1 MFRLTIFITF
11 LFIVCFSPALSQDRI
26 IISPDY
32 SHTEIRSKRVKL
44 SLLVN
49 KAEDLSISG
58 EIFIDFGSNQSS
70 LTSIYVGEIEPT
82 DGFNEKHFYFRKD
95 NLNSGQTY
103 YFRWRLES
111 NDIVSLDTDLL
122 NFTTPSSFDIL
133 PKQLFELKEF
143 TNEPGKDLKEGDT
156 IGRIKYEDTQ
166 GSWAKVKTYY
176 KTSMALKDDGTI
188 WAWGR
193 NSRKLVPSIGDE
205 SEVIYEPY
213 KIQYFQDPEVLQNE
227 LDRDNDGY
235 WNIDE
240 ELSGPSFATSS
251 STIPVDSD
259 NDGYSDLFEESLG
272 LDKNNDYISSSDY
285 EKLRNAILPELTLS
299 DLLLYDFDF
308 SRSAAIGIEKNS
320 RNLYFWGAANGGG
333 YISSEMKNIR
343 GHLDGT
349 SKQMPLMI
357 LEKNN
362 GEDMYYEVPELID
375 QNHRWEKVVVSDNF
389 LSPKYPNINGLDN
402 IWDTTVAGITEDKKL
417 FVWGVVDGILLYE
430 PLQIGTNLNWVDVAV
445 AEGIVAVSEDGS
457 LYQLAM
463 SIPDKPEDSS
473 TDTDGDGVNDN
484 IDRFKWDYNYQ
495 FDSDD
500 DGLPDKY
507 EKKLVTND
515 LKDFDKDGKLNWNDP
530 DSDNDGIWDGEDDLP
545 FNPNDSIDSDGDGLG
560 VSLDLSNGDIDGDGL
575 DGDNDPDKDGDGV
588 PDGEDADPNDSNKKW
603 DTDGDGLTDEEEW
616 ENSSDPYK
624 KDTDADGYDDKE
636 DYFPSIPHYYR
647 DSDGDGLPDK
657 LEEIN
662 ETNPNSADSD
672 GDGFIDGIS
681 VEKFDEFRSLASS
694 LSENYDCSSD
704 WRMCDQWLYFWKFWD
719 LKYDCNGDG
728 WISREE
734 WEGTAESCK
743 TFIKRDDF
751 PMNNE
756 YSLDTDGDRL
766 ADKVDDDDDNDGY
779 YDEIEIFVQTDSKNW
794 RSRPEDS
801 DDDNIPDKVEMEGY
815 EFNLNNGDLKFYT
828 IGTDPFNR
836 DTDGDG
842 AWDGWDDWPLDN
854 QISQDQ
860 DRDYIDDWRERWDL
874 KTEVNNPDTDGDGVD
889 DLHDDFPLKSWT
901 VTRTFDSGT
910 KDSDKDGVSDEYEIE
925 VLETNPNNPDHD
937 GDGFKD
943 GPCREGIKREFDEN
957 GKFVRWYWD
966 WRECYPDGEIWK
978 YDKLEDRWYNENS
991 WRVDAFPKDSNNYR
1005 DTDGDGEGDNTD
1017 EDIDGD
1023 GVPNDQDDLPY
1034 DKDEYLNSD
1043 KPTRQNGGLTDYA
1056 WNGTDETNG
1065 NGIFGEDVN
1074 DDGWIDEANHIGWKF
1089 DFIGDNT
1096 DQDDDGDSF
1105 LDVDEEFSGTDPKDP
1120 LSFPGSGFADFDN
1133 DGVSNNYEINKSN
1146 SDPDFWDSD
1155 GDGVSDGWR
1164 YPNDAGYE
1172 LATNWV
1178 FAIEIPSLSATL
1190 KQGDLFKLE
1199 IRPYQFSD
1207 DQYNKNYEYT
1217 AVNSSTS
1224 GLELLQNFR
1233 DQINADNQLSIF
1245 LDGGIIETNPI
1256 SATISNTRLIVQGKY
1271 HEYSNRGMR
1280 FDYDHFVTVIDESS
1294 GNSKI
1299 HIFKPTDRQEHL
1311 TRILEEKR
1319 DLEAFIKGEGG
1330 YSEIFFKNGN
1340 LGSRDNNDP
1349 YLIDA
1354 FPNDPTRYVDTDSDG
1369 LDDKEDNDIDGDG
1382 VINIDDELP
1391 WDPTDSK
1398 DIDGDGIGDSRD
1410 FSSMKADTDSDG
1422 LSNEKEIEIGTD
1434 PRNWDTD
1441 GDGFSDG
1448 PKTPHFV
1455 HDDNFVYGIMDV
1467 GSVTA
1472 TTQIGDEFRVRLE
1485 GHNMNCVH
1493 FNQKVYTE
1501 FSLTTTSPITGLQ
1514 LMEYFRDRFNELV
1527 GIQYRDVCDDG
1538 NSFQFQPISAFIVG
1552 NKLYLK
1558 NQDSDNNMRFWG
1570 RDHISLIP
1578 DNGKLYDYPRDQDHF
1593 REIGRLQ
1600 GSKNNCSSCTDFQQN
1615 YLYGQFKSYQQD
1627 DQSAPYVQDAFPL
1640 NKYEYWDTDKDGVGD
1655 NSDDD
1660 IDGDGINNSQD
1671 EAPFDK
1677 NGSVDKNKNGI
1688 ADSNDFNSYF
1698 DDSDF
1703 DGLVNGYELNE
1714 SNTDPF
1720 NWDTDG
1726 DGFSDGFKE
1735 PCWDYDDRVNQ
1746 VQSMIV
1752 DIPKSDLYTI
1762 PGETYRFEVI
1772 GHENHG
1778 HTVTEISFTVTQS
1791 ISGSDLLNNFKET
1804 LLYDHN
1810 NKILVGL
1817 VSDTGDNSSSNYLY
1831 VDITT
1836 KVEGNKLIIQ
1846 TTEPSDYDFYIL
1858 QDYYY
1863 QENNTFKR
1871 YREGRYH
1878 DSRWLGERL
1887 YDNKLEAFCDPHN
1900 YDGIGF
1906 SNDSSTRAVDA
1917 FPLDPNEFWDTDGDG
1932 IGDNSDDDLDGDG
1945 IDNFSDPLPYDGSS
1959 DLDTDGDGV
1968 INSYDEDDDND
1979 GVLDID
1985 EIYHNSNQ
1993 VSASLDNSI
2002 SNGPDS
2008 DGDGLSDSYEENVTN
2023 TNPELWDTDGDGIS
2037 DGYKFPGIDQ
2047 SKANADNFAF
2057 WVPNKDLM
2065 TVPDESYEFFLG
2077 GDQSITNGNILVR
2090 YQSSISVRAEEM
2102 MTYFKDQLNI
2112 LGQNFVDGDQNTKPF
2127 TARLINGNLI
2137 IIEWGPDIGSVR
2149 KTNFT
2154 WNATIPGSDGY
2165 LVKLPFM
2172 QTFVSELYRYMAW
2185 NYLDRDT
2192 SYHDSIRVKY
2202 GRTFRNNENI
2212 DAVYFYDMF
2221 PNDPTKFWDTDGDGI
2236 DDNYDNDIDGDGVY
2250 NEDENAP
2257 FDGTSIYDFNKNG
2270 IGFNNEK
2277 DDDLNGDYDKDGL
2290 TNLEELEIDTDPLNW
2305 DTDGDGIS
2313 DGPKVPHQDYNND
2326 FIYPVID
2333 VGNVS
2338 ATTLIGDEYRI
2349 KINGRDISCYG
2360 QEEDLI
2366 IDFSYSP
2373 TSPITGQQLLE
2384 HFRDLFNSRSIIN
2397 YRMGCDGDLRFQQIE
2412 AKIIGPYLILKG
2424 LGTGNER
2431 HFWADTNSLISTIA
2445 DDGKLYQYQR
2455 DNEHFERIGD
2465 NLFPKSTWDNEVKQ
2479 NYLFGSFRDGD
2490 DSSAQF
2496 VQDAFPLNKYEF
2508 WDTDGDGI
2516 GDNSDDDIDGDL
2528 VSNSQDEAPFDP
2540 DSTTDVDGDGIGDA
2554 NDPSSMDLDT
2564 DGDGLIN
2571 RFEILLGTDPKN
2583 WDTDGDR
2590 ISDGGL
2596 YPWWEGDW
2604 QNFSWK
2610 FIIDINKASKKM
2622 KPDNYV
2628 IKIWPHNQDGG
2639 GRRIL
2644 NGQLDNSYNQRRNE
2658 TRIEIDL
2665 SSTQQN
2671 DLPSGLNFLNQLSE
2685 SINLLNTIPVNSYD
2699 KNNQNKNAEI
2709 RAQVVS
2715 ISEDNERQRLIISG
2729 ANSPYRDFHIDGFS
2743 LIHDQNYNSK
2753 IIYNEWWK
2761 AEHFYRNFRDNVDPK
2776 NEKKLNKRGEVIN
2789 DNSVEAITLK
2799 DYYPLDSS
2807 KYFDLDGDG
2816 IDDFNDNDID
2826 GDLVSNSEDALPYD
2840 IFDSLDSDNDGIGN
2854 SQEQNK
2860 DNDNFLDIDE
2870 EYNGTDPLVW
2880 TDALGGLD
2888 SDSDG
2893 FSDIYEIDVLESNP
2907 YKWDTDGDG
2916 YSDGW
2921 QYPCIDNNGEDW
2933 DSYWNKIGLK
2943 LTIASSEKYVK
2954 IGEKFTVIYSGRG
2967 MDWREGLVLEHT
2979 VSSTITGGQLLEIF
2993 AEKINTIGQITY
3005 RKNHDWNNNDP
3016 SNFSQIQI
3024 AATVSGSVLT
3034 IISPDGLSDTTTNT
3048 NENFGRRI
3056 YMQSSFYS
3064 EIQNDKIISLG
3075 HGNLWNWRKEIE
3087 LVDRKTN
3094 NCFGDKYF
3102 IQGGERSSPER
3113 GGVLLIDM
3121 FPNDP
3126 LEFWDTDGDGIGDNS
3141 DEDDDNDGRLDVDEL
3156 TRRGDMFSHRW
3167 SNPYLTDTD
3176 GDGVNDGIDE
3186 IPWNKEE
3193 TIDTDGDYRGNL
3205 NEDGD
3210 DDNDGLSDDEE
3221 NEMGTDPLNQDSDN
3235 DGFSDGCRGFGFDK
3249 YNDNGHW
3256 IETVKITKP
3265 SNFVIGESGEYK
3277 IYLKGD
3283 GSDRYSFG
3291 GVYSPEK
3298 ETFFKPNESPEWAG
3312 FANHKRQK
3320 ISFPNGGRITFLGSA
3335 KSAVK
3340 LIFKFEKMFWS
3351 ENGNGDDDLFPLFT
3365 TSEIEISGEEY
3376 KEYTIEIQSQPAS
3389 NTFTNHIINPITAEA
3404 EFKMKDIVITS
3415 YNDQGNTNYST
3426 FFGRKII
3433 EFSGNASSTVGE
3445 LLSFFESEINSFGE
3459 IEYIDCC
3466 GSNDSFRQYKES
3478 VSAKVSGTSLI
3489 IEGEQEQQN
3498 LRVYFHRWD
3507 GMIRRFTT
3515 SSFDDCYLN
3524 KDQFPLNENEWFDS
3538 DWDGVGDNE
3547 DPNDDWDG
3555 LTDIIENEIGT
3566 DPYNGDTDGDYW
3578 DDSWDKMP
3586 LDPSSRNDLD
3596 GDGIP
3601 DEKWIDQNGDGFF
3614 DLRYGGDDGYPE
3626 PVDEDLDGDGLSN
3639 EHEENTSKTSKWDSD
3654 SDDDGYN
3661 DKLDVFPLYAA
3672 EALDTDS
3679 DKIGDNADR
3688 DDDNDGFS
3696 DLDEIFVGTN
3706 TLSPTS
3712 YPNNDQDN
3720 DFMSDEYEA
3729 AMGTLDNESD
3739 TDNDGTLD
3747 GLDAFPLNKDEWYD
3761 SDGDGIGNN
3770 QDDNDDNDFMLDWVE
3785 LKMVENNLATSSSTI
3800 LYDRQVLF
3808 NDNDKDGIPNE
3819 LEVIISTNFES
3830 NTSSNST
3837 DWTTRYFSDFK
3848 DEFRTMKYYR
3858 MFTTRSDSQNNGED
3872 GAWDATHYFEG
3883 PFGSEWYNI
3892 PVLDLIDYY
3901 GFSETELDD
3910 FEVREIQ
3917 RNPTNNNFDGDF
3929 YDNIDD
3935 DDSDDDGIPD
3945 GRDIAIFDPNGI
3957 LDSDFDF
3964 IEDNHDEDLDNDN
3977 IHNDDEL
3984 IFGTDKFNPDS
3995 DGDNVNDFD
4004 DSYPNDSRL
4013 STNNEISNI
4022 LQIQPVNS
4030 GISNWKNV
4038 SAWNHGHK
4046 GSSYAAITDD
4056 NDLYV
4061 WGLNYG
4067 ALPTHDEFS
4076 LDLWQSGI
4084 NYAYVIPVNSMQKV
4098 YDEIEWEI
4106 VSLGYK
4112 FGMGSTTNGE
4122 FYSWGRN
4129 LSSQLGKGKPST
4141 FVKFTSPKIYMGE
4154 IKQIT
4159 TGDQQAGIINIDGKL
4174 RMIGS
4179 NDQGQLGTGA
4189 PDFNIPREL
4198 DWEPEIPSNDIKE
4211 VKVTRTETQ
4220 IITNNNKIWAYGEN
4234 DFAQL
4239 GRGGAFTVAD
4249 NFKVKEIEDK
4259 SNWDEIY
4266 AISETVFAFKQD
4278 GTLWAWGRNDEF
4290 QLGIGKRNEDGGF
4303 EKDPVQVFYHYSD
4316 SSNSTNKKPV
4326 LKSEIID
4333 FSPVEGGFVFINT
4346 DGELFAAGTNFYT
4359 GKWFPLPRPRKIGT
4373 DSDWL
4378 KLHDFVGSEI
4388 NILIEKNDG
4397 SIWGSGANWNLV
4409 LTDTP
4414 CPESINEIWEVEIT
4428 HPRQK
4433 VIKVYEIGPMT
4444 GGSASITLLVGD
4456 ITKTAN
4462 ATNTSSFVRDIVS
4475 AFTSDSNFSTSFSVT
4490 STISLNSTSTIKFS
4504 SKNYKD
4510 HKFGKSISNKSST
4523 TFSVDI
4529 NLREEQ
4535 KNISGITTYTLNFN
4549 NIQFEVVGNKE
4560 DSFTVEPGV
4569 VITDIMTSLKFK
4581 LENSNKLP
4589 KTFSYTISKTNTT
4602 SETSL
4607 LEQSNASSER
4617 YKLIIKNNSFNSFF
4631 LNGSVKNTQNAEGTL
4646 TVTKTTSLKYVE
4658 CDNNNPFISKLTEVF
4673 DSSNSWDKI
4682 SLGEKHAIALDDNG
4696 KLFSWGKNT
4705 QGQLGIGDVTN
4716 ETEFIGQPTLISSV
4730 SNTLFVDVSASAEV
4744 SFAIT
4749 DQGKMYSWGDNDL
4762 GTLGVGD
4769 NTDKDK
4775 PTNVINNSNVTWEK
4789 NLGGY
4794 RFQVAIGRNSNNQK
4808 IPYGW
4813 GYQKFGELGLLGK
4826 VKQDS
4831 IVWDTDLNQSKGIVE
4846 TTADGEF
4853 LIATKLLVNYMETML
4868 DFEYE
4873 GTIQPNSDVVSTTQ
4887 TNKSTKIGTKGFGNK
4902 SSKVNSKT
4910 KGIQS
4915 STRKMSVGKWKV
4927 KKSKPSFKGK
4937 SAISTADLS
4946 RNSQLQLYDFELVE
4960 VNERPTDIALV
4971 EVSNKNYIGNLSGSD
4986 PEGDILTYFIS
4997 PLSPNKDKFSV
5008 SGQKLYFDTKTNK
5021 ALVPYR
5027 VNITAKDWE
5036 DLEYTEEFEVFVD
5049 EDGQVNIIEVQNQV
5063 SGGGGYNQLQ
5073 RVIDSD
5079 GDGFTDYDETLAG
5092 SDPFDFRDFPR
5103 DSDNDG
5109 IYDPFDTDLDNDGVI
5124 NELDS
5129 FPYNP
5134 NEALDSD
5141 GDGLGNNIDPDDDN
5155 DGIDDISAN
5164 WQDGYIIQDLFP
5176 LDPNESSDFDGDGI
5190 GDNAD
5195 PDDDNDGFDDD
5206 IDAFP
5211 NNPFEWLDTDGDG
5224 IGDNSDIDN
5233 DNDGFSNFD
5242 EELLGTDPSDPNSFP
5257 SDMDN
5262 DFVPDALDSD
5272 LDGDAIPNDF
5282 DNAPEFYNPN
5292 QEYIENDPNFIQI
5305 IPPTFFTP
5313 NGDGKNDTWAIAE
5326 LNRYPNNKVWL
5337 YDSSGN
5343 LILFKE
5349 NYNNDWNGSSNGK
5362 IVPNGSYLYVIE
5374 IDGNKSDEI
5383 KGWVYITR

>member
-1 MFRLTIFITF
+1 MFRSTIFISLF
-11 LFIVCFSPALSQDRI
+11 FIVCFSPALSQDRI
-26 IISPDY
+26 IIIPDY
-32 SHTEIRSKRVKL
+32 SHTEIRSKRAVL

-49 KAEDLSISG
+49 KAEDLSING
-58 EIFIDFGSNQSS
+58 NILIDFGSNPDNLTTES
-70 LTSIYVGEIEPT
+70 LGVILETEN
-82 DGFNEKHFYFRKD
+82 FNEKNYYFKKD

-103 YFRWRLES
+103 YFRWRLVS
-111 NDIVSLDTDLL
+111 DDIVSLGTDLL
-122 NFTTPSSFDIL
+122 SFTTPSSFEVL
-133 PKQLFELKEF
+133 PKQVFELKEF

-193 NSRKLVPSIGDE
+193 NSRKLVPSIGDN

-213 KIQYFQDPEVLQNE
+213 KIQYFQDPDLLQNE
-227 LDRDNDGY
+227 LDIDNDGY

-285 EKLRNAILPELTLS
+285 EKLRNAILPELTLN

-333 YISSEMKNIR
+333 YLSSEMENIS
-343 GHLDGT
+343 GQISGT
-349 SKQMPLMI
+349 FKSMPLMI
-357 LEKNN
+357 LEKNL

-389 LSPKYPNINGLDN
+389 LSPKYPNLNGLDN
-402 IWDTTVAGITEDKKL
+402 LWDTTVAGITEDKKL

-430 PLQIGTNLNWVDVAV
+430 PLQIGINLNWVDVGV

-457 LYQLAM
+457 LHQLGM

-473 TDTDGDGVNDN
+473 IDTDGDGVNDN

-495 FDSDD
+495 FDSDE

-507 EKKLVTND
+507 ERKIIANNA
-515 LKDFDKDGKLNWNDP
+515 KDFDKDGKLNWNDP

-545 FNPNDSIDSDGDGLG
+545 FDPSDSVDNDGDGIGLT
-560 VSLDLSNGDIDGDGL
+560 LDLPNGDIDRDGL

-588 PDGEDADPNDSNKKW
+588 PDGEDADPNDPNKKW

-624 KDTDADGYDDKE
+624 TDTDDDGINDKE

-681 VEKFDEFRSLASS
+681 VEKFDKFRSEASS
-694 LSENYDCSSD
+694 LSEKYDCSSD
-704 WRMCDQWLYFWKFWD
+704 WRLCDQWLYFWKFWD

-743 TFIKRDDF
+743 TFVKRDDF
-751 PMNNE
+751 PTNDQ

-766 ADKVDDDDDNDGY
+766 ADEEDDDDDNDGY
-779 YDEIEIFVQTDSKNW
+779 YDDIEEFVKTDSKNW

-801 DDDNIPDKVEMEGY
+801 DDDNIPDEVEREGL

-828 IGTDPFNR
+828 KGTDPFNR

-842 AWDGWDDWPLDN
+842 AWDGWDDWPLDG

-860 DRDYIDDWRERWDL
+860 DRDYVDDWRERWDL
-874 KTEVNNPDTDGDGVD
+874 KTLINNPDTDGDGVD

-910 KDSDKDGVSDEYEIE
+910 TDSDKDGVSDQYEIE
-925 VLETNPNNPDHD
+925 VLESDPYNSDSD

-978 YDKLEDRWYNENS
+978 FDKLDNRWYNENS
-991 WRVDAFPKDSNNYR
+991 WRVDEFPIDEDNYR
-1005 DTDGDGEGDNTD
+1005 DTDDDGEADNAD
-1017 EDIDGD
+1017 DDIDGD
-1023 GVPNDQDDLPY
+1023 GVPNVQDDLPY
-1034 DKDEYLNSD
+1034 NKDEYLNSD
-1043 KPTRQNGGLTDYA
+1043 KPTIQNGGLTDFA

-1074 DDGWIDEANHIGWKF
+1074 NDGWIDEANFIGWKF
-1089 DFIGDNT
+1089 DFIGDNA

-1105 LDVDEEFSGTDPKDP
+1105 LDVDEEYSGTDPKDP

-1133 DGVSNNYEINKSN
+1133 DGISNNYEINRSYSN
-1146 SDPDFWDSD
+1146 PDFWDSD

-1164 YPNDAGYE
+1164 YPNDLGGE
-1172 LATNWV
+1172 SATSWV
-1178 FAIEIPSLSATL
+1178 FAIEIPSLTATL
-1190 KQGDLFKLE
+1190 KQGDIFKLE
-1199 IRPYQFSD
+1199 IKPYNFSNND
-1207 DQYNKNYEYT
+1207 HEKKYEYI
-1217 AVNSSTS
+1217 AVNSNTS
-1224 GLELLQNFR
+1224 GLELLQNLR
-1233 DQINADNQLSIF
+1233 DQINNPAYANNQLSVV
-1245 LDGGIIETNPI
+1245 LNGGIVETDPI
-1256 SATISNTRLIVQGKY
+1256 TATISNTRLIV
-1271 HEYSNRGMR
+1271 RGAFKNGYGDGMI
-1280 FDYDHFVTVIDESS
+1280 FSYNHFITIIDKS
-1294 GNSKI
+1294 GGSPKI
-1299 HIFKPTDRQEHL
+1299 HLFKSNGQQRHL
-1311 TRILEEKR
+1311 TRILEEKK
-1319 DLEAFIKGEGG
+1319 DIQDFTNGIGG
-1330 YSEIFFKNGN
+1330 HSEIFFRNGD
-1340 LGSRDNNDP
+1340 LGSKNNNDP
-1349 YLIDA
+1349 FLIDA
-1354 FPNDPTRYVDTDSDG
+1354 FPKDPTKYLDTDADG
-1369 LDDKEDNDIDGDG
+1369 IDDLDDNDIDGDG
-1382 VINIDDELP
+1382 VPNVLDELP
-1391 WDPTDSK
+1391 WDPRDSK
-1398 DIDGDGIGDSRD
+1398 DIDGDGLGDSMD
-1410 FSSMKADTDSDG
+1410 FSSMEEDTDGDGLTNGQEIDLGLDPKNYDTDGDGISDG
-1422 LSNEKEIEIGTD
+1422 GNYPCETNNNKEYFTIELPSLTALTTSIDDYRIILQGWDRWNYRNEIKVSTSSITGLQLLTEFMNQINAIGSIQYVSNFNTGALSSSNVSAFIDQEKRMLIIEHDGGLNFEVFRSIITSNNEIKIYNRIHQSSHWANIFAGKKRRYPADGCVNENIRFFNGSITDNNAYPKLRDAFPLDATKYWDTDGDGLADNEDDDIDGDNVTNSLDGAPYDKRGSKDEDGNGIEDSSDFGNYFNDNDNDGLPNGFELNESLTD
-1434 PRNWDTD
+1434 PDNWDTD

-1448 PKTPHFV
+1448 PKLPCEEYQ
-1455 HDDNFVYGIMDV
+1455 NRANYK
-1467 GSVTA
+1467 
-1472 TTQIGDEFRVRLE
+1472 QIWVIQVPNVNYRTIE
-1485 GHNMNCVH
+1485 GYKYRIKERGFENN
-1493 FNQKVYTE
+1493 N
-1501 FSLTTTSPITGLQ
+1501 S
-1514 LMEYFRDRFNELV
+1514 
-1527 GIQYRDVCDDG
+1527 YRDVERLITYE
-1538 NSFQFQPISAFIVG
+1538 SVSISGLELLEFFKSEIENTHN
-1552 NKLYLK
+1552 NKLLSGHDTSGNLLYTDVTTKIENNRLIIETV
-1558 NQDSDNNMRFWG
+1558 NVGDIDARYTQDYFLSQNSTFKPYGYQKMWESPRELGMSVNLR
-1570 RDHISLIP
+1570 IT
-1578 DNGKLYDYPRDQDHF
+1578 DYM
-1593 REIGRLQ
+1593 
-1600 GSKNNCSSCTDFQQN
+1600 CSPPKHTGIDF
-1615 YLYGQFKSYQQD
+1615 LHDGTSP
-1627 DQSAPYVQDAFPL
+1627 AVDAFPL
-1640 NKYEYWDTDKDGVGD
+1640 NPLKYWDTDGDGLAD
-1655 NSDDD
+1655 NEDDD
-1660 IDGDGINNSQD
+1660 IDGDGVNNFVDQLPFDKYNTVDTDGDGLGDSFDQDDDNDAELDVDEIYNNTDPLDASSNLGVDSDGDGFTDPYEVSLGSDPDDWDSDDDGISDGWRYKSNILSTDNYSVVGFYVADGSLTVEPGEEYEFFLGGDQNQQAGRIEVKFTANQTTTAAAMMQYFVDQINSQSQNFVNWQQELAPFTASLINGNIILLKWDTLGQYRGTSNFVFPKTIPGPNGKLIKLPFNFDWFEAEMTGLRFLQKDPNGNSWRQRRVKYGRTFDDQMANSSVFLYDMFPNDNQKFWDTDGDGQHDGID
-1671 EAPFDK
+1671 EDLDGDNITNDVDYAPFDEF
-1677 NGSVDKNKNGI
+1677 SVYDFNNNGI
-1688 ADSNDFNSYF
+1688 GYNS
-1698 DDSDF
+1698 
-1703 DGLVNGYELNE
+1703 ELNDDRFGDYDKDGI
-1714 SNTDPF
+1714 SNIEELKNTETNPIL
-1720 NWDTDG
+1720 WDTDG
-1726 DGFSDGFKE
+1726 DGFSDGPQTPHTDGNSNYFYGIMDLGSLDAVAQVGKTYE
-1735 PCWDYDDRVNQ
+1735 IRIHQHYNYDN
-1746 VQSMIV
+1746 
-1752 DIPKSDLYTI
+1752 DI
-1762 PGETYRFEVI
+1762 
-1772 GHENHG
+1772 
-1778 HTVTEISFTVTQS
+1778 EISYTPSSQVSAAFLLEYFRDQLNSIGRIEFLESHQDQNIKFQNFTAVIKGSMLFLEVDNTGIGRRFNAEKF
-1791 ISGSDLLNNFKET
+1791 ISTIADNGV
-1804 LLYDHN
+1804 LYDYSRDEDHFDQLGELFRRKN
-1810 NKILVGL
+1810 NCNDCFDVKQ
-1817 VSDTGDNSSSNYLY
+1817 NYSY
-1831 VDITT
+1831 
-1836 KVEGNKLIIQ
+1836 G
-1846 TTEPSDYDFYIL
+1846 S
-1858 QDYYY
+1858 
-1863 QENNTFKR
+1863 FKR
-1871 YREGRYH
+1871 
-1878 DSRWLGERL
+1878 
-1887 YDNKLEAFCDPHN
+1887 N
-1900 YDGIGF
+1900 
-1906 SNDSSTRAVDA
+1906 SNTEQPFVQDA
-1917 FPLDPNEFWDTDGDG
+1917 FPKDDSKYWDTDGDG
-1932 IGDNSDDDLDGDG
+1932 L
-1945 IDNFSDPLPYDGSS
+1945 
-1959 DLDTDGDGV
+1959 
-1968 INSYDEDDDND
+1968 
-1979 GVLDID
+1979 
-1985 EIYHNSNQ
+1985 
-1993 VSASLDNSI
+1993 
-2002 SNGPDS
+2002 
-2008 DGDGLSDSYEENVTN
+2008 
-2023 TNPELWDTDGDGIS
+2023 
-2037 DGYKFPGIDQ
+2037 
-2047 SKANADNFAF
+2047 ADN
-2057 WVPNKDLM
+2057 
-2065 TVPDESYEFFLG
+2065 E
-2077 GDQSITNGNILVR
+2077 
-2090 YQSSISVRAEEM
+2090 
-2102 MTYFKDQLNI
+2102 
-2112 LGQNFVDGDQNTKPF
+2112 
-2127 TARLINGNLI
+2127 
-2137 IIEWGPDIGSVR
+2137 
-2149 KTNFT
+2149 
-2154 WNATIPGSDGY
+2154 
-2165 LVKLPFM
+2165 
-2172 QTFVSELYRYMAW
+2172 
-2185 NYLDRDT
+2185 
-2192 SYHDSIRVKY
+2192 
-2202 GRTFRNNENI
+2202 
-2212 DAVYFYDMF
+2212 
-2221 PNDPTKFWDTDGDGI
+2221 
-2236 DDNYDNDIDGDGVY
+2236 DNDIDGDGY
-2250 NEDENAP
+2250 
-2257 FDGTSIYDFNKNG
+2257 
-2270 IGFNNEK
+2270 
-2277 DDDLNGDYDKDGL
+2277 
-2290 TNLEELEIDTDPLNW
+2290 
-2305 DTDGDGIS
+2305 
-2313 DGPKVPHQDYNND
+2313 
-2326 FIYPVID
+2326 
-2333 VGNVS
+2333 
-2338 ATTLIGDEYRI
+2338 
-2349 KINGRDISCYG
+2349 
-2360 QEEDLI
+2360 
-2366 IDFSYSP
+2366 
-2373 TSPITGQQLLE
+2373 
-2384 HFRDLFNSRSIIN
+2384 
-2397 YRMGCDGDLRFQQIE
+2397 
-2412 AKIIGPYLILKG
+2412 
-2424 LGTGNER
+2424 
-2431 HFWADTNSLISTIA
+2431 
-2445 DDGKLYQYQR
+2445 
-2455 DNEHFERIGD
+2455 
-2465 NLFPKSTWDNEVKQ
+2465 
-2479 NYLFGSFRDGD
+2479 
-2490 DSSAQF
+2490 
-2496 VQDAFPLNKYEF
+2496 
-2508 WDTDGDGI
+2508 
-2516 GDNSDDDIDGDL
+2516 
-2528 VSNSQDEAPFDP
+2528 SNSQDEAPFDKS
-2540 DSTTDVDGDGIGDA
+2540 DNTDVDGDGIGDA
-2554 NDPSSMDLDT
+2554 NDPTSLDLDT
-2564 DGDGLIN
+2564 DNDGLIN
-2571 RFEILLGTDPKN
+2571 RLEISLGTDPKN
-2583 WDTDGDR
+2583 WDSDGDK
-2590 ISDGGL
+2590 ISDGGK
-2596 YPWWEGDW
+2596 YPWFDW
-2604 QNFSWK
+2604 RNWQDTYWK
-2610 FIIDINKASKKM
+2610 YVIDINKASKPM
-2622 KPDNYV
+2622 KADKYT
-2628 IKIWPHNQDGG
+2628 IRIWPYNQEGG

-2644 NGQLDNSYNQRRNE
+2644 NGEFDQDYDGRRTETLIEFDFSSYQENN
-2658 TRIEIDL
+2658 
-2665 SSTQQN
+2665 
-2671 DLPSGLNFLNQLSE
+2671 LPSGEEFLNELAE
-2685 SINLLNTIPVNSYD
+2685 AINRLNSIPVYSYEIVRRGTS
-2699 KNNQNKNAEI
+2699 EI
-2709 RAQVVS
+2709 RAEVVT
-2715 ISEDNERQRLIISG
+2715 IFNDNDKKRLIISG
-2729 ANSPYRDFHIDGFS
+2729 SNSPYRDFHIDGFS
-2743 LIHDQNYNSK
+2743 LIHDQDNISK
-2753 IIYNEWWK
+2753 MKYNERWK
-2761 AEHFYRNFRDNVDPK
+2761 ADHYYRDFESDASTN
-2776 NEKKLNKRGEVIN
+2776 NEKKIDKEGRVTDDDSI
-2789 DNSVEAITLK
+2789 EANILV
-2799 DYYPLDSS
+2799 DQYPLDPT
-2807 KYFDLDGDG
+2807 KYLDLDGDG
-2816 IDDFNDNDID
+2816 TNDFDDYDID
-2826 GDLVSNSEDALPYD
+2826 GDGVSNSEDALP
-2840 IFDSLDSDNDGIGN
+2840 FDEFDHTDSDNDGIGN

-2870 EYNGTDPLVW
+2870 EFNGTNPLVW

-2893 FSDIYEIDVLESNP
+2893 FSDKYEIEVLGSNP
-2907 YKWDTDGDG
+2907 NNWDTDGDG

-2921 QYPCIDNNGEDW
+2921 QYPCIDTDGEDW
-2933 DSYWNKIGLK
+2933 NTYWHKNRLK
-2943 LTIASSEKYVK
+2943 LTIVSSEKYVK
-2954 IGEKFTVIYSGRG
+2954 IGEKFTVIYAGRS
-2967 MDWREGLVLEHT
+2967 MDWKDGLVLEHT
-2979 VSSTITGGQLLEIF
+2979 VSSTITGEQLLEVF
-2993 AEKINTIGQITY
+2993 KDKINAIGQIKY
-3005 RKNHDWNNNDP
+3005 RKNHDWGDNDS
-3016 SNFSQIQI
+3016 SNFSYLQIS
-3024 AATVSGSVLT
+3024 ASVSGSVLSLKT
-3034 IISPDGLSDTTTNT
+3034 ADSFSDTTTT
-3048 NENFGRRI
+3048 TQNFGMRM
-3056 YMQSSFYS
+3056 YLESSFYS

-3075 HGNLWNWRKEIE
+3075 HGNLWDWRKEIE
-3087 LVDRKTN
+3087 LSKRRTD

-3102 IQGGERSSPER
+3102 IQGGQLTGPER
-3113 GGVLLIDM
+3113 GGVLLVDM
-3121 FPNDP
+3121 FPNNP
-3126 LEFWDTDGDGIGDNS
+3126 LEFWDTDGDGMGDNS
-3141 DEDDDNDGRLDVDEL
+3141 DDDDDEDGRLDVDEL

-3176 GDGVNDGIDE
+3176 GDGVNDGKDG
-3186 IPWNKEE
+3186 IPWNKDE
-3193 TIDTDGDYRGNL
+3193 TLDTDGDYRGNL
-3205 NEDGD
+3205 NEDDD

-3235 DGFSDGCRGFGFDK
+3235 DGFSDGCRGLGFDK

-3265 SNFVIGESGEYK
+3265 SNFVIGKSGEYK

-3298 ETFFKPNESPEWAG
+3298 ETFFKPNGSPEWAG

-3335 KSAVK
+3335 KSDVK
-3340 LIFKFEKMFWS
+3340 LKFKFEKMFWS

-3376 KEYTIEIQSQPAS
+3376 QEYTIDIQSQPAS

-3404 EFKMKDIVITS
+3404 EFRMKDIVITS

-3445 LLSFFESEINSFGE
+3445 LLRFFESEINSFGE

-3466 GSNDSFRQYKES
+3466 SNNNSFRQYKEP

-3498 LRVYFHRWD
+3498 LEVYFHRWD

-3515 SSFDDCYLN
+3515 SSFDNCYLN

-3555 LTDIIENEIGT
+3555 LTDIKENEIGT
-3566 DPYNGDTDGDYW
+3566 DPYNGDTDGDWW
-3578 DDSWDKMP
+3578 DDSSDKMP
-3586 LDPSSRNDLD
+3586 LDPSSRSDLD

-3601 DEKWIDQNGDGFF
+3601 DERWIDRNGDGFF
-3614 DLRYGGDDGYPE
+3614 ELNYGGADGNPE
-3626 PVDEDLDGDGLSN
+3626 PVDDDLDGDGLSN
-3639 EHEENTSKTSKWDSD
+3639 EHEQNISKTNKWDSD

-3661 DKLDVFPLYAA
+3661 DKIDIFPLYAA

-3679 DKIGDNADR
+3679 DKTGNNADN

-3696 DLDEIFVGTN
+3696 DLDEIFIGTN

-3712 YPNNDQDN
+3712 YPDNDKDN

-3729 AMGTLDNESD
+3729 VIGTLDNNPD
-3739 TDNDGTLD
+3739 TDSDGTFD
-3747 GLDAFPLNKDEWYD
+3747 GLDAFPLNKNEWLD
-3761 SDGDGIGNN
+3761 TDGDGIGNN
-3770 QDDNDDNDFMLDWVE
+3770 VDDNDDNDFMLDWVE
-3785 LKMVENNLATSSSTI
+3785 LKMEENNLNTSSSTI
-3800 LYDRQVLF
+3800 IYDRVSLF
-3808 NDNDKDGIPNE
+3808 NDNDEDGIPNE
-3819 LEVIISTNFES
+3819 LEEIISTDFQS
-3830 NTSSNST
+3830 NTSSAT
-3837 DWTTRYFSDFK
+3837 GWTARYFSNFR
-3848 DEFRTMKYYR
+3848 DEFSTMKYYR
-3858 MFTTRSDSQNNGED
+3858 MFYTAYE
-3872 GAWDATHYFEG
+3872 GAEPWDVTSYYERD
-3883 PFGSEWYNI
+3883 FGSEWYNTPI
-3892 PVLDLIDYY
+3892 LDLIANF
-3901 GFSETELDD
+3901 GFTAEQLDTHEL
-3910 FEVREIQ
+3910 REIQ
-3917 RNPTNNNFDGDF
+3917 RDPSDINFDGDF
-3929 YDNIDD
+3929 FDNIDD
-3935 DDSDDDGIPD
+3935 FDSDDDGIPD
-3945 GRDIAIFDPNGI
+3945 GRDIAIFDPNGR

-3977 IHNDDEL
+3977 ITNDKEL
-3984 IFGTDKFNPDS
+3984 ILGTDKFNSDS
-3995 DGDNVNDFD
+3995 DGDNVDDFD
-4004 DSYPNDSRL
+4004 DFYPNEPRL
-4013 STNNEISNI
+4013 SSENDISNI
-4022 LQIQPVNS
+4022 LKIQPVNT

-4038 SAWNHGHK
+4038 SAWNHGQK
-4046 GSSYAAITDD
+4046 GSSYAGVTAD

-4067 ALPTHDEFS
+4067 ALPTHDESS
-4076 LDLWQSGI
+4076 LDLWESGI

-4098 YDEIEWEI
+4098 YDDLDWDI

-4112 FGMGSTTNGE
+4112 FGMGSTTSGE

-4129 LSSQLGKGKPST
+4129 LSSQLGLGKPST

-4211 VKVTRTETQ
+4211 VKVTKTETQ
-4220 IITNNNKIWAYGEN
+4220 ILTNNNKLWAYGEN

-4239 GRGGAFTVAD
+4239 GRGGAFTVAE
-4249 NFKVKEIEDK
+4249 NFYVKEIEDK

-4278 GTLWAWGRNDEF
+4278 GTLWAWGRNDEY
-4290 QLGIGKRNEDGGF
+4290 QLGIGKRTEDGGF
-4303 EKDPVQVFYHYSD
+4303 EKDPVQVYYHNKD
-4316 SSNSTNKKPV
+4316 SNSTNKKPV
-4326 LKSEIID
+4326 LKTQIID

-4359 GKWFPLPRPRKIGT
+4359 GKWFPLPSPRKIGT

-4414 CPESINEIWEVEIT
+4414 CPESINETWEIEIT

-4433 VIKVYEIGPMT
+4433 VIKVFEISPIT
-4444 GGSASITLLVGD
+4444 GGLASITLIVGD
-4456 ITKTAN
+4456 LTKTVN
-4462 ATNTSSFVRDIVS
+4462 ATNTASFVSDIVS
-4475 AFTSDSNFSTSFSVT
+4475 AFTSDSNFSSSFSVT
-4490 STISLNSTSTIKFS
+4490 STVSSNSTSTIKFS

-4523 TFSVDI
+4523 TFSADI
-4529 NLREEQ
+4529 NIREEQ

-4569 VITDIMTSLKFK
+4569 VITDIMTSLKFE
-4581 LENSNKLP
+4581 LENSDKLP
-4589 KTFSYTISKTNTT
+4589 KTYTYTISQTNTT
-4602 SETSL
+4602 SGTSSIGGTNL
-4607 LEQSNASSER
+4607 TSEK
-4617 YKLIIKNNSFNSFF
+4617 YKLIIKNNSFSSFF
-4631 LNGSVKNTQNAEGTL
+4631 LNGSVKNSQKAEGSL
-4646 TVTKTTSLKYVE
+4646 TVTQTASLKYVE

-4673 DSSNSWDKI
+4673 DSSNNWDKI
-4682 SLGEKHAIALDDNG
+4682 SLGEKHSIALDDNG
-4696 KLFSWGKNT
+4696 KLYSWGKNT

-4716 ETEFIGQPTLISSV
+4716 NTQSIGQPTLISSV

-4749 DQGKMYSWGDNDL
+4749 DQGEMYSWGDNDL

-4794 RFQVAIGRNSNNQK
+4794 RFQVAIGKNNNNQK
-4808 IPYGW
+4808 VPFGW

-4831 IVWDTDLNQSKGIVE
+4831 IIWDTDLNQSKGIVE

-4853 LIATKLLVNYMETML
+4853 LVATKLLVNYMETML

-4873 GTIQPNSDVVSTTQ
+4873 GTIQPNSDLVSTTQ
-4887 TNKSTKIGTKGFGNK
+4887 TNKSTKIGTKGLGAK

-4915 STRKMSVGKWKV
+4915 STRKMNVGKWKV

-4937 SAISTADLS
+4937 SAISSADLS

-4960 VNERPTDIALV
+4960 VNERPTDIDLV

-5021 ALVPYR
+5021 ALVPYK

-5049 EDGQVNIIEVQNQV
+5049 EDGQVNIIEVQEQA
-5063 SGGGGYNQLQ
+5063 SGEGGYNQLQ

-5134 NEALDSD
+5134 NESLDSD

-5155 DGIDDISAN
+5155 DGFDDISAN
-5164 WQDGYIIQDLFP
+5164 WEDGYIIQDLFP
-5176 LDPNESSDFDGDGI
+5176 LDPNESSDFDRDGI

-5206 IDAFP
+5206 IDVFP

-5242 EELLGTDPSDPNSFP
+5242 EELLGTDPLDPNSFP

-5262 DFVPDALDSD
+5262 DFVPDAFDSD

-5282 DNAPEFYNPN
+5282 DNAPELYNPN
-5292 QEYIENDPNFIQI
+5292 QEYIEDDPNFIQI

-5313 NGDGKNDTWAIAE
+5313 NGDGKNDTWVIPE

-5343 LILFKE
+5343 LILFEE
-5349 NYNNDWNGSSNGK
+5349 NYSNDWNGSSNGK
-5362 IVPNGSYLYVIE
+5362 IIPNGSYLYVID
-5374 IDGNKSDEI
+5374 IDENNSDEI
-5383 KGWVYITR
+5383 KGWLYITR